1 MRWPVLLSE
10 LPRDV
15 VATIVSVDGV
25 AADPIAQ
32 RLRELGFVVGEQ
44 VRCTAVAPFGADP
57 ILVQVG
63 YTRFA
68 LRRSEAQRVHVQ
80 LTENRQ

>member
-1 MRWPVLLSE
+1 MLLSE

-15 VATIVSVDGV
+15 VATIVSVDAP
-25 AADPIAQ
+25 AADDPIAQ

-44 VRCTAVAPFGADP
+44 VRCTALAPFGADP
-57 ILVQVG
+57 MLVQVG

-68 LRRSEAQRVHVQ
+68 LRRSEARRVQIQ
-80 LTENRQ
+80 LNEVNP

>member
-1 MRWPVLLSE
+1 MSLSMLLSE

-32 RLRELGFVVGEQ
+32 RLHELGFVVGEQ

-57 ILVQVG
+57 MLVQVG

-68 LRRSEAQRVHVQ
+68 LRRSEAQRVQVQ
-80 LTENRQ
+80 FNEISR